1 MRIVGGVM
9 DGISSRRNNWGR
21 RGGLSGDRG
30 GRRSRSRG
38 RGRGRGSWLNCSR
51 RFSRSGWIILRKNW
65 RRSRGR
71 FRWGG
76 WH

>member
-30 GRRSRSRG
+30 GRRSR
-38 RGRGRGSWLNCSR
+38 GRGRGSWLNCSR
-51 RFSRSGWIILRKNW
+51 RFSRSEWIILRKNW
-65 RRSRGR
+65 RRSRSR

>member
-21 RGGLSGDRG
+21 RGGLSRDRG
-30 GRRSRSRG
+30 GRRSRG

-65 RRSRGR
+65 RRSRSR
-71 FRWGG
+71 FGWRG